1 MSGVQGW
8 FCNILFFRINP
19 LRCIILIRSFLFFK
33 IVWQTIH
40 YSTYYLATLQINL
53 SCKWNYSTFLSLRNL
68 LPLRN
73 MDCYNIKKII
83 SLAAEPCKKITV
95 LFSLFLIKK
104 KKIYLLLPHFKFCS
118 QWCTNL
124 LYTCHYFKTLH
135 IISPFVICLLID
147 WKNYIR

>member
-19 LRCIILIRSFLFFK
+19 LRCIVLIRSFLFFK

-104 KKIYLLLPHFKFCS
+104 KKIICCYLTSNSVLSGAQTC
-118 QWCTNL
+118 CTL
-124 LYTCHYFKTLH
+124 VT
-135 IISPFVICLLID
+135 ISRHCISSHHL
-147 WKNYIR
+147 